1 MKKFQMMRIVLS
13 ATAMMSAANIP
24 AANAGFLDSLSTIR
38 SVVSDIGYTANSV
51 SYAKN
56 SAKEMSDNLGL
67 TGKLGKSQATT
78 DDSFNSGDVLVSK
91 LATIKLYADSGKTQL
106 NKTLSKAD
114 PMVFLGEEVNG
125 MLHVSSDQGDGWVQK
140 PLVGR
145 D

>member
-1 MKKFQMMRIVLS
+1 MKAIKKVQMISIVMLT
-13 ATAMMSAANIP
+13 TAIMP

-56 SAKEMSDNLGL
+56 STKEMSDTLGL
-67 TGKLGKSQATT
+67 TGKLSKAQATS
-78 DDSFNSGDVLVSK
+78 DDSLTSGDVLVSK
-91 LATIKLYADSGKTQL
+91 LATVKLYADSGKTQL
-106 NKTLSKAD
+106 NKTLTKAD

-125 MLHVSSDQGDGWVQK
+125 MLHVSSDKGDGWVQK

-145 D
+145 N